1 MRLIDKYVTKT
12 ILASISLVLAML
24 TGLQL
29 FILFVNQL
37 GDLGKADYGV
47 LQALKFIL
55 LGMPY
60 QVYLFFPM
68 ASLLGCL
75 IGLGMMAN
83 HRELVVM
90 RAAGMSIA
98 QITMVVLRIALV
110 LVMLVTLLGELLLPK
125 LVLWANEYKMQMLTA
140 EDTLRTSKGI
150 WLRQRYDFIAIS
162 SVSARGDEL
171 TDVQQLHFNHAY
183 QLTSIRHIARI
194 HFTEGKWIAENI
206 DETQLDNEAT
216 HVVHHEQIIWP
227 IHLKP
232 RVLRMGSNEP
242 DEMTFQEL
250 SQFLRAQRKNHQLM
264 RHYQLGYWQRLVQPF
279 TTLVMM
285 LLAIPFIFGPLRSS
299 TMGSK
304 LLLGATIG
312 FGFYIMNRFLGSL
325 SQIYQ
330 FSSLAAA
337 LMPTLLFALLGL
349 YLMRRAR

>member
-1 MRLIDKYVTKT
+1 MRLIDKYVTLT
-12 ILASISLVLAML
+12 ILASIGLVLLML

-37 GDLGKADYGV
+37 SDLGKGDYDMV
-47 LQALKFIL
+47 QALKFII
-55 LGMPY
+55 LGTPY

-98 QITMVVLRIALV
+98 QITGVVLRVALV
-110 LVMLVTLLGELLLPK
+110 LILLVTLLGELLLPK
-125 LVLWANEYKMQMLTA
+125 MVLWANEAKIKAMTA
-140 EDTLRTSKGI
+140 GNTLRTTKGA
-150 WLRQRYDFIAIS
+150 WLRDHRDFIAIGSIS
-162 SVSARGDEL
+162 SAGDEL
-171 TDVQQLHFNHAY
+171 TQVQQFHFNKAY
-183 QLTSIRHIARI
+183 HIQFIRQMQRI
-194 HFTEGKWIAENI
+194 RFEHGTWTADVV
-206 DETQLDNEAT
+206 DETQFHAQST
-216 HVVHHEQIIWP
+216 HILHRDSMTWDVK
-227 IHLKP
+227 LKP
-232 RVLRMGSNEP
+232 RLLRIGSSEP

-250 SQFLRAQRKNHQLM
+250 SQFIRAQKKNHQLM
-264 RHYQLGYWQRLVQPF
+264 QHYQLGYWQRLVQPL

-299 TMGSK
+299 TMGAK

-312 FGFYIMNRFLGSL
+312 FGFYITNRFLGSL

-330 FSSLAAA
+330 FSSLGAA
-337 LMPTLLFALLGL
+337 LLPTVLFAILGL
-349 YLMRRAR
+349 YFMRRAR